1 MSISEK
7 SADAGV
13 PAVKGEYT
21 GTGPT
26 YVHDGGKGVQGH
38 SQNGYG
44 VHGISEVGRGVVA
57 SSDTNYGLR
66 ATSRTLSAARCSS
79 SEGTGVEGEAGA
91 QGTA

>member
-1 MSISEK
+1 MSISEE

-44 VHGISEVGRGVVA
+44 VHGISEVGRGV
-57 SSDTNYGLR
+57 DTHR
-66 ATSRTLSAARCSS
+66 AARARTGHFLGAPTRWTCPAIPSS
-79 SEGTGVEGEAGA
+79 SHCRRAA
-91 QGTA
+91 